1 MAYEVRMDQPFGDI
15 KVAMERVVHTPAS
28 RMKFICRGNAIKDD
42 STPALLGIN
51 SETMI
56 HFVLAKASLDEVITD
71 DSLRSNCPVCHTA
84 GALFDPRPVCSR
96 CQFECV
102 MWTAGAPTK
111 GVSKFADLAN
121 WKISCPNCGDADDA
135 QNDADIGF
143 LCVAKKASDKDF
155 VCNLRHSGN
164 KNRLQ
169 CMFER
174 NKPGVDLLGSL
185 TQLFSYPA
193 SMGLE

>member
-1 MAYEVRMDQPFGDI
+1 
-15 KVAMERVVHTPAS
+15 
-28 RMKFICRGNAIKDD
+28 
-42 STPALLGIN
+42 
-51 SETMI
+51 
-56 HFVLAKASLDEVITD
+56 
-71 DSLRSNCPVCHTA
+71 
-84 GALFDPRPVCSR
+84 
-96 CQFECV
+96 

-164 KNRLQ
+164 KNRVRCPLPPVACVVVRGPSFTSVFYLWFITRSFLLSPSPFSTPPLPWNLWCVDPCVASQLQ

-174 NKPGVDLLGSL
+174 NKPGADLLGSL